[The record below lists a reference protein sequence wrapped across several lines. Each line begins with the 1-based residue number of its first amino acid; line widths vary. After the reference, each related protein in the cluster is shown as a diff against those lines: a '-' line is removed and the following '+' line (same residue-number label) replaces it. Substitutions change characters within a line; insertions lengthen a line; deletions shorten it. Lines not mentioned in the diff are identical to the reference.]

1 MNALFFALLFLFFVI
16 RMPIAF
22 AMGVSAAVAM
32 YFFYHVPLQIIV
44 QLMFT
49 SNDSF
54 PLLAVPFFMLAGA
67 LMEYGGISRR
77 IVNFASASVGFIHG
91 GLAHVTVVA
100 SMFFAGIS
108 GAAAADTA
116 AVGTLMIP
124 EMKKRGYDPG
134 FAAALQAASGSI
146 GVIIPPSIP
155 MVIYGVMSSTSI
167 GALFLGGIGAGLLVG
182 FSIMAVAYI
191 ISRKKGY
198 LPEADFSLK
207 QVGKTF
213 NEARWALGMPFI
225 IIGGIMSGVFT
236 ATESAVIA
244 TDYAIIVGFF
254 VYKELKLRD
263 IPAIFTKSAITSA
276 MVMFIIANA
285 SVFGWVLAFQQIP
298 ELIAG
303 WFISLTDNPVILLL
317 MINLLLLFIGT
328 FIETASALIIFVP
341 LLVPLISHMGIDP
354 IQFGVLMVLNLAIG
368 MLTPPMGICTI
379 VSCSIAEVSMEKVGR
394 ASLPF
399 LLVMI
404 ADLMIVAFVPF
415 VTTYLPKLFMHG

>member
-1 MNALFFALLFLFFVI
+1 MNYLFFSLLFIFFII

-22 AMGVSAAVAM
+22 AMGTSAAVAM
-32 YFFYHVPLQIIV
+32 YFFYDVPLTVLV

-49 SNDSF
+49 ANDSF
-54 PLLAVPFFMLAGA
+54 PLLAVPFFMLAGS

-77 IVNFASASVGFIHG
+77 IVSFASTAVGFIHG
-91 GLAHVTVVA
+91 GLAHVTILA

-134 FAAALQAASGSI
+134 FASAVQASAGSI

-182 FSIMAVAYI
+182 FSLMLVAYL

-198 LPEADFSLK
+198 RPEGNFSLNLVWK
-207 QVGKTF
+207 SF
-213 NEARWALGMPFI
+213 MEAKWALVMPFI
-225 IIGGIMSGVFT
+225 IIGGIMSGIFT

-254 VYKELKLRD
+254 VYKELKIKDL
-263 IPAIFTKSAITSA
+263 PAIFTKASLTSA
-276 MVMFIIANA
+276 LVMFIIANA

-298 ELIAG
+298 QLIAQ
-303 WFISLTDNPVILLL
+303 WFIALTDNPIVLLL
-317 MINLLLLFIGT
+317 IINLLLLIVGT

-341 LLVPLISHMGIDP
+341 LLIPLISHIGIDP
-354 IQFGVLMVLNLAIG
+354 VQFGILMVLNLAIG
-368 MLTPPMGICTI
+368 MLTPPMGICII
-379 VSCSIAEVSMEKVGR
+379 VSCSIAEISMERVSR
-394 ASLPF
+394 AILPF
-399 LLVMI
+399 LLIMLV
-404 ADLMIVAFVPF
+404 DLIIVAFVPF
-415 VTTYLPKLFMHG
+415 VTTYIPRLFM

>member
-1 MNALFFALLFLFFVI
+1 MNYLFFILLFGFFIV

-22 AMGVSAAVAM
+22 AMGASSAVAM
-32 YFFYHVPLQIIV
+32 YFFYDVPLQVLV

-54 PLLAVPFFMLAGA
+54 PLLAVPFFMLAGS

-77 IVNFASASVGFIHG
+77 IVNFANASVGFIHG
-91 GLAHVTVVA
+91 GLAHVTILA

-134 FAAALQAASGSI
+134 FASAVQASAGSI

-182 FSIMAVAYI
+182 FSLMAVAYL

-198 LPEADFSLK
+198 LPAADFSWDHVL
-207 QVGKTF
+207 KTF
-213 NEARWALGMPFI
+213 KEAKWALVMPFI
-225 IIGGIMSGVFT
+225 IIGGIMSGIFT
-236 ATESAVIA
+236 ATESAVVA
-244 TDYAIIVGFF
+244 TDYALIVGFF
-254 VYKELKLRD
+254 VYKELKIKDL
-263 IPAIFTKSAITSA
+263 PAIFTKASMTSA
-276 MVMFIIANA
+276 LVMFIIANA

-298 ELIAG
+298 QLIAQ
-303 WFISLTDNPVILLL
+303 WFIALTDNPVVLLL
-317 MINLLLLFIGT
+317 IINLLLLIIGT

-341 LLVPLISHMGIDP
+341 LLVPLISHIGIDP
-354 IQFGVLMVLNLAIG
+354 VQFGV
-368 MLTPPMGICTI
+368 
-379 VSCSIAEVSMEKVGR
+379 
-394 ASLPF
+394 
-399 LLVMI
+399 
-404 ADLMIVAFVPF
+404 
-415 VTTYLPKLFMHG
+415 

>member
-1 MNALFFALLFLFFVI
+1 MNLLIFALLFLFFLI

-22 AMGVSAAVAM
+22 AMGASAAAAM
-32 YFFYHVPLQIIV
+32 YFFYNVPLPV
-44 QLMFT
+44 LAQLMFT

-54 PLLAVPFFMLAGA
+54 PLLAVPFFMLAGS

-77 IVNFASASVGFIHG
+77 IVDFANAAVGFIHG

-134 FAAALQAASGSI
+134 FASAIQASAGSI

-167 GALFLGGIGAGLLVG
+167 GALFLGGIGVGVLVG
-182 FSIMAVAYI
+182 VSLMLIAWA
-191 ISRKKGY
+191 ISREKGY
-198 LPEADFSLK
+198 LPDSRFSLTRVLTAFK
-207 QVGKTF
+207 AAK
-213 NEARWALGMPFI
+213 WALLMPLI

-244 TDYAIIVGFF
+244 TDYALIVGFF
-254 VYKELKLRD
+254 VYKELKIRH
-263 IPAIFTKSAITSA
+263 IPAIFTKAALTSA
-276 MVMFIIANA
+276 LVMFIIANA

-298 ELIAG
+298 QLIAQ
-303 WFISLTDNPVILLL
+303 WFISLTENPV
-317 MINLLLLFIGT
+317 LLLLIINCLLLVVGT

-341 LLVPLISHMGIDP
+341 LLTPLVTHIGIDP
-354 IQFGVLMVLNLAIG
+354 VQFGVLMVLNLAVG
-368 MLTPPMGICTI
+368 MLTPPMGICLI
-379 VSCSIAEVSMEKVGR
+379 VSCSIAKISVEQAGR
-394 ASLPF
+394 AIFPF
-399 LLVMI
+399 LPVMI
-404 ADLMIVAFVPF
+404 LNLLVVAFVPF
-415 VTTYLPKLFMHG
+415 FTTFLPGLFMN